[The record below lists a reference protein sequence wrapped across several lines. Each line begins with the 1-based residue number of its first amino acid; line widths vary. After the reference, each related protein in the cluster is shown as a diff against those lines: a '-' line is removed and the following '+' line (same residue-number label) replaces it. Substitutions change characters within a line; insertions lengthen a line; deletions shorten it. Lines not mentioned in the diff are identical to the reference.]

1 MYTLMTLL
9 GDFGGFNGSMVM
21 IPTFLMSYIS
31 SIMYKLAIT
40 VDMPIKKK
48 GRSQNAASYSS
59 LVSKV
64 LSNNDQASLSTK
76 DVATL
81 TREA

>member
-1 MYTLMTLL
+1 MTLL

-40 VDMPIKKK
+40 EDMPIKRK
-48 GRSQNAASYSS
+48 GRPQNDSSSS